1 MFETLALV
9 LLLLAFAV
17 LLWTFFW
24 VARLL
29 AHRAEEKQRLAKTAA
44 AKKNKIV
51 TPAEEKEKKK
61 EEEKKEGEKEQ
72 EEPTKKVH
80 GRGYGANYGILLG
93 VLSCGLFWLSPLI
106 MALSFVGC
114 FYSVRALAYGVLHFR
129 IVVWRAVGG
138 LLLNIGGIA
147 LQFMAMLD
155 FLPSLV

>member
-51 TPAEEKEKKK
+51 TPAEEK
-61 EEEKKEGEKEQ
+61 EEKKEGEKEQ

-155 FLPSLV
+155 FMPSLV

>member
-44 AKKNKIV
+44 VKKNKIA
-51 TPAEEKEKKK
+51 TQAEEKE
-61 EEEKKEGEKEQ
+61 EKKQEEKEQ

-80 GRGYGANYGILLG
+80 GRGYGTNYGILLG
-93 VLSCGLFWLSPLI
+93 ALSCGLFWLSPLI
-106 MALSFVGC
+106 VALSFVGG
-114 FYSVRALAYGVLHFR
+114 FYSVRPLANGVLHFR
-129 IVVWRAVGG
+129 IVVWRAAGG

-155 FLPSLV
+155 FMPSLA

>member
-1 MFETLALV
+1 MFETLALL

-29 AHRAEEKQRLAKTAA
+29 GHRAVEKQRQAKTAA
-44 AKKNKIV
+44 AKKNKIA
-51 TPAEEKEKKK
+51 TQAEEKE
-61 EEEKKEGEKEQ
+61 EKKQEEKEQ

-93 VLSCGLFWLSPLI
+93 SLSCGLFWLSPLI
-106 MALSFVGC
+106 VALSFVGG
-114 FYSVRALAYGVLHFR
+114 FYSVRALANGVLHFR
-129 IVVWRAVGG
+129 IVVWRAVVG

-155 FLPSLV
+155 FMPSLA

>member
-51 TPAEEKEKKK
+51 TPAEEKE
-61 EEEKKEGEKEQ
+61 EKKEGEKEQ

-93 VLSCGLFWLSPLI
+93 ALSCGLFWLSPLI
-106 MALSFVGC
+106 VALSFVGG
-114 FYSVRALAYGVLHFR
+114 FYSVRALANGVLHFR
-129 IVVWRAVGG
+129 IVVWRAAGG

-155 FLPSLV
+155 FMPSLV

>member
-1 MFETLALV
+1 MFETLAFV

-29 AHRAEEKQRLAKTAA
+29 ADRAEEKQQLAKTAA
-44 AKKNKIV
+44 AKKNKFV
-51 TPAEEKEKKK
+51 TPAEEK
-61 EEEKKEGEKEQ
+61 EEKKEGEKEQ

-93 VLSCGLFWLSPLI
+93 ALSCGLFWLSPLI

-155 FLPSLV
+155 FMPSLV

>member
-44 AKKNKIV
+44 AKKNKFV
-51 TPAEEKEKKK
+51 TPAEEK
-61 EEEKKEGEKEQ
+61 EEKKEGEKEQ
-72 EEPTKKVH
+72 EELTKKVH

-93 VLSCGLFWLSPLI
+93 ALSCGLFWLSPLI

-129 IVVWRAVGG
+129 IVVWRAAGG

-155 FLPSLV
+155 FMPSLV

>member
-44 AKKNKIV
+44 AKKNKIA
-51 TPAEEKEKKK
+51 TQAEEKE
-61 EEEKKEGEKEQ
+61 EKKQEEKEQ
-72 EEPTKKVH
+72 EEPAKKVH

-93 VLSCGLFWLSPLI
+93 ALSCGLFWLSPLI
-106 MALSFVGC
+106 VALSFVGG
-114 FYSVRALAYGVLHFR
+114 FYSVRALANGVLHFR

-155 FLPSLV
+155 FMPSLA

>member
-1 MFETLALV
+1 MFHA
-9 LLLLAFAV
+9 AIFAN
-17 LLWTFFW
+17 
-24 VARLL
+24 
-29 AHRAEEKQRLAKTAA
+29 AE
-44 AKKNKIV
+44 
-51 TPAEEKEKKK
+51 KK

-93 VLSCGLFWLSPLI
+93 ALSCGLFWLSPLI
-106 MALSFVGC
+106 VALSFVGG

-155 FLPSLV
+155 FMPSLA